1 MSTSKVSI
9 SLIILMIGLALVI
22 QPSHAQDSKQEFLN
36 AHNLARASVGVGPL
50 TWDNKVAGYARTY
63 ANTRKGDCKLVHSRG
78 PYGENI
84 LVWSR
89 GDLSG
94 VAAVNSWFKEK
105 VNYDYNSDSCT
116 NGKQC
121 RHYTQLVLKNQLRLG
136 CAKVRLCNMV
146 VPALLIMDPFNEHVL
161 SDGDGTGS
169 PSSDMERPNTS
180 SPRRRK

>member
-1 MSTSKVSI
+1 MSTSKVST

-22 QPSHAQDSKQEFLN
+22 QPSHAQDSKQDFLN

-50 TWDNKVAGYARTY
+50 TWDNKVAGYARNY
-63 ANTRKGDCKLVHSRG
+63 ANKRKGDCKLVHSRG
-78 PYGENI
+78 PYGEDI

-105 VNYDYNSDSCT
+105 VNYDYNSNSCT

-121 RHYTQLVLKNQLRLG
+121 RHYTQLVWKKSTRLG
-136 CAKVRLCNMV
+136 CAKVRCNNGGTF
-146 VPALLIMDPFNEHVL
+146 ITCNYDPPGN
-161 SDGDGTGS
+161 SAGQ
-169 PSSDMERPNTS
+169 RPY
-180 SPRRRK
+180 